1 MPWMETEPVFERSRF
16 VYEVRQKKE
25 SVAKLARRYGISRKT
40 AYKWVGRYKE
50 GGYRELEDRSRE
62 AKSKPHATA
71 PEVVKELVEAR
82 RAHPSWGPRKLLA
95 LLKRSEPRR
104 RHWPAASTVGDILKR
119 AGLVQERRRRRRLEQ
134 PGESAGPGPYPQRPN
149 DLWCIDFKGDFCTRD
164 GRRVWPLTVT
174 DAASRKVLV
183 CKRLVGPTEAA
194 VRRELQ
200 KAFRRYGLPRAIRS
214 DNGEPFVSV
223 QSPGGLSRLSL
234 WWLKL
239 GITLQRT
246 QPGSPQ
252 QNGRH
257 ERMHRTLKAEC
268 ATPPKA
274 NPAAQ
279 QRAFDAFVRE
289 YNGVRPHEALGMRT
303 PDSLYRPSPRRLP
316 RRLAAFSYPS
326 GFEVRHVT
334 NRGCIKLEGQL
345 FFVSEVLYGEAV
357 GLEKLQQGRWQLH
370 LGPVLLGE
378 LHSDSG
384 RFHSVAS
391 LLQRTQRRV
400 A

>member
-1 MPWMETEPVFERSRF
+1 
-16 VYEVRQKKE
+16 
-25 SVAKLARRYGISRKT
+25 
-40 AYKWVGRYKE
+40 
-50 GGYRELEDRSRE
+50 
-62 AKSKPHATA
+62 
-71 PEVVKELVEAR
+71 
-82 RAHPSWGPRKLLA
+82 
-95 LLKRSEPRR
+95 
-104 RHWPAASTVGDILKR
+104 
-119 AGLVQERRRRRRLEQ
+119 
-134 PGESAGPGPYPQRPN
+134 
-149 DLWCIDFKGDFCTRD
+149 
-164 GRRVWPLTVT
+164 LTVT

-183 CKRLVGPTEAA
+183 CERLVRPTEVA

-200 KAFRRYGLPRAIRS
+200 QAFKRYGLPKAIRS

-223 QSPGGLSRLSL
+223 QSPGGLSRLAL

-239 GITLQRT
+239 GIALQRT

-274 NPAAQ
+274 TPAAQ

-316 RRLAAFSYPS
+316 RSLAAFSYPP
-326 GFEVRHVT
+326 GYEVRRVT

-357 GLEKLQQGRWQLH
+357 GLEKLKQGRWQLH
-370 LGPVLLGE
+370 LGPMLLGE
-378 LHSDSG
+378 LHSDTG
-384 RFHSVAS
+384 RFYSVPA